1 MENAGS
7 MGQTATS
14 QLPTTTVAAGT
25 WAFVT
30 NRLAIKCELPFE
42 LADGCVL
49 DKATLDQI
57 DAIRNALATPARL
70 PAEVLWEWD
79 YRPDPVSNQLTRTK
93 LPKEEWMYY
102 VVKTHDLGL
111 SNLNLNLAS
120 SICET
125 PLDAGTLTFT
135 TMADGNTAS
144 GAGPY
149 KITNL
154 FFGPNMNPALIVE
167 RQQLEEIGTVYGQFM
182 GVTGGIG
189 GEGEFPEIRRAIEMF
204 DSLSSLPKFSDFNIL
219 GLFAI
224 IEMLIT
230 HNPRLEDRGDS
241 ITHQMQSKMPL
252 LMRRFDRPV
261 NYNQYFSTDNYK
273 KIWGALYK
281 YRSAIAHG
289 GQVVFEKDM
298 QILKHSDCAR
308 EFVRDVVKALLR
320 HSLREPQL
328 YADLREC

>member
-7 MGQTATS
+7 VGQTATN

-49 DKATLDQI
+49 DKATPDQV
-57 DAIRNALATPARL
+57 DAIRKAFATPTMLA
-70 PAEVLWEWD
+70 AEVLWEWD
-79 YRPDPVSNQLTRTK
+79 YRLDPVNNQLTRAK

-102 VVKTHDLGL
+102 VVKTCDLGL
-111 SNLNLNLAS
+111 SNQNLNLAS

-125 PLDAGTLTFT
+125 PLDAGTLTFIK
-135 TMADGNTAS
+135 MADGNTAS

-149 KITNL
+149 RIANL
-154 FFGPNMNPALIVE
+154 FFAPDMNPARIVE
-167 RQQLEEIGTVYGQFM
+167 RQQLEEISAVYGQFM
-182 GVTGGIG
+182 DVTGGVF
-189 GEGEFPEIRRAIEMF
+189 GEGQFPEIRRAIETF
-204 DSLSSLPKFSDFNIL
+204 DSLSSLPKFSDFNII

-224 IEMLIT
+224 IEMLVT
-230 HNPRLEDRGDS
+230 HNPKLEDRGDS
-241 ITHQMQSKMPL
+241 ITHQMQSKIPL
-252 LMRRFDRPV
+252 LMRRFDRSV
-261 NYNQYFSTDNYK
+261 NYQQYFSTDSSK
-273 KIWGALYK
+273 KIWSALYK

-298 QILKHSDCAR
+298 QILKSPDCVR
-308 EFVRDVVKALLR
+308 EFMRDVVKALLR

>member
-1 MENAGS
+1 
-7 MGQTATS
+7 
-14 QLPTTTVAAGT
+14 
-25 WAFVT
+25 
-30 NRLAIKCELPFE
+30 
-42 LADGCVL
+42 
-49 DKATLDQI
+49 
-57 DAIRNALATPARL
+57 
-70 PAEVLWEWD
+70 
-79 YRPDPVSNQLTRTK
+79 
-93 LPKEEWMYY
+93 MYY
-102 VVKTHDLGL
+102 VVKTNDAGL
-111 SNLNLNLAS
+111 SNLNLHFAS
-120 SICET
+120 SICEA
-125 PLDAGTLTFT
+125 PLDTGTLTFMI
-135 TMADGNTAS
+135 MADGNTS
-144 GAGPY
+144 TSVGPY

-154 FFGPNMNPALIVE
+154 FFGPIMNPALIVE
-167 RQQLEEIGTVYGQFM
+167 RQQLEEISAVYGQFM
-182 GVTGGIG
+182 SVTGGIG
-189 GEGEFPEIRRAIEMF
+189 GEGKFPEIRRAIEMF

-230 HNPRLEDRGDS
+230 HNPKLEDRGDS
-241 ITHQMQSKMPL
+241 ITHQMQSKIPL

-261 NYNQYFSTDNYK
+261 NYNQYFLTDNYK